1 MAEKTTRFEIKYRLN
16 KAHAE
21 AVAKWIANF
30 MEPDA
35 FGEGGSASYSVHS
48 LYLDDE
54 DWSVYRDTR
63 NGMFRRFKIRART
76 YGFTPK
82 HNVFLEIKSRAGE
95 AMWKSRV
102 EVTRAEAIRLLRGEV
117 VPNLRSSPQLE
128 EFLAQRDLRN
138 AVPKAWVTYRR
149 DAWVGKDR
157 ETLVRVTF
165 DSEIAAAPPTADL
178 TEPPVWT
185 LLPEVKDVVILELKY
200 THSYP
205 PWIADLVR
213 HFDIE
218 RRAMSKYRHA
228 VDLLTEPRHRAKN
241 TVYGGEL

>member
-21 AVAKWIANF
+21 AVVKWIANF

-48 LYLDDE
+48 LYLDDK

-102 EVTRAEAIRLLRGEV
+102 EVTRAEAIQLLRGDV

-128 EFLAQRDLRN
+128 EFLAQRDLRD

-157 ETLVRVTF
+157 ESLVRVTF
-165 DSEIAAAPPTADL
+165 DSNIAAAPPTADL
-178 TEPPVWT
+178 REPPVWR
-185 LLPEVKDVVILELKY
+185 LLPEVAEMVVLELKY

-205 PWIADLVR
+205 PWIAELVR

-218 RRAMSKYRHA
+218 RKAMSKYRHA
-228 VDLLTEPRHRAKN
+228 VDLLMDQPPPSRKPWR
-241 TVYGGEL
+241 GGEL